1 MSTSRAFALL
11 LAAAFAAGPALA
23 DKDKN
28 GHDKHGK
35 AEKHEKHD
43 KYDRH
48 DKHAKF
54 DDGPDRGRHGLAD
67 CPPGLAKKNNGCM
80 PPGQAKKYS
89 VGHRLPQDV
98 RYYAVP
104 QPVIATLPA
113 PPVGHRY
120 VRVGSDVL
128 LLAPRSDVV
137 VNIFVGRG

>member
-1 MSTSRAFALL
+1 MSLHRAVALV
-11 LAAAFAAGPALA
+11 LAATFAVSPVLA

-28 GHDKHGK
+28 GHGKPDKHGK
-35 AEKHEKHD
+35 S
-43 KYDRH
+43 

-54 DDGPDRGRHGLAD
+54 DGGPDRGRHGLAD

-104 QPVIATLPA
+104 RPVIASLPP

-128 LLAPRSDVV
+128 LLAPRSDIV
-137 VNIFVGRG
+137 VNVFIGRG